1 MKKKYVVE
9 YTEESLA
16 HVEAKHM
23 EDILGLA
30 ISTVLSFILVFC

>member
-1 MKKKYVVE
+1 MKQKYVVE

-23 EDILGLA
+23 EQIVILA
-30 ISTVLSFILVFC
+30 IVTVLSFFLVF

>member
-1 MKKKYVVE
+1 MKQKYVVE

-23 EDILGLA
+23 EQIVILT
-30 ISTVLSFILVFC
+30 IVTVLSFFLVF